1 MRVHF
6 IAIGGSAMH
15 NLALALNAKGYRVSG
30 SDDEIF
36 DPSRSRLLKAGL
48 LPPQNGWFPEKISA
62 DLDAVILGMHARKDN
77 PELLR
82 AKEKGVKIFS
92 YPEFL
97 YEQSKDKKRLVIA
110 GSHGKTT
117 ITAMVL
123 HVLRKNGISCDYMVG
138 AQLEGFDVM
147 VKMSRESSIMVFEG
161 DEYLTSAIDPRPK
174 FHLYKPHIA
183 LITGI
188 AWDHINVF
196 PSFENYIGQFKSFI
210 ELIEAGGA
218 LVWYKGD
225 PELGKIAESNREIS
239 SIAYD
244 LPQYHR
250 REGRVFLRG
259 GGKEYPV
266 KVFGTHNL
274 QNIAGAFEVC
284 RLLGVTDQGFLEA
297 ISTFGGASRRLQLIA
312 ENSHSAVYLDF
323 AHAPSKLKATTA
335 AMKEHFSKRQLC
347 ACMELHTYSSLNRE
361 FLSQYRGAMDA
372 ADEALVFY
380 SPHALSLKRLP
391 PIYPEDIR
399 DAFGRDDLR
408 VFSDREE
415 MQAYLLS
422 LEWNKRNLLL
432 MSSGSFEGL
441 DVSGLAEKILK

>member
-36 DPSRSRLLKAGL
+36 EPSRSRLLKAGL
-48 LPPQNGWFPEKISA
+48 LPPQNGWFPKKISA

-97 YEQSKDKKRLVIA
+97 YEQSKDKKRVVIA

-250 REGRVFLRG
+250 GEGRVFLRG

-335 AMKEHFSKRQLC
+335 AMKEHFFKRQLC

-391 PIYPEDIR
+391 SIYPKDIR

-415 MQAYLLS
+415 MLAYLLS
-422 LEWNKRNLLL
+422 LEWNRRNLLL